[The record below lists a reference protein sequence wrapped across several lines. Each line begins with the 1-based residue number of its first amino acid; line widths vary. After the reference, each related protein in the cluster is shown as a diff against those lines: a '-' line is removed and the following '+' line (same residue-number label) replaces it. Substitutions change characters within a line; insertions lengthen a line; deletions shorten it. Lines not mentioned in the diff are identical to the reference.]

1 MSLSRTFL
9 NDFRPLFRLLEE
21 PFHTPAFARF
31 NRHPFVL
38 QHQTPVEFSEEGN
51 DVIVRAEV
59 PGVQKE
65 HLDVRL
71 GNDGRSLT
79 MEGRVIRASK
89 AQVEA
94 PAPAV
99 SEAATPGKF
108 ILGPIEMICH
118 LFIWVFHKAAKT
130 TSEVVSQPEFRSSFS
145 QTFWLPQPVDGA
157 KATAELADG
166 ILVLRIPKREE
177 SRGRHIP
184 IA

>member
-99 SEAATPGKF
+99 SEAATP
-108 ILGPIEMICH
+108 
-118 LFIWVFHKAAKT
+118 AAKT